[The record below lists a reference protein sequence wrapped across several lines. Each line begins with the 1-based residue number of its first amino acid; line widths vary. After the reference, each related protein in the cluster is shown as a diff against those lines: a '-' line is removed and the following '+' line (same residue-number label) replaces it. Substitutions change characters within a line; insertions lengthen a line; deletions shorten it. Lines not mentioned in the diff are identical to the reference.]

1 MIKYRIVKDFRK
13 KEERQVF
20 EKGEYVVYGQNGI
33 CEVEDITY
41 LNLGDADEEKLYYV
55 LAPVEVKG
63 SKIYSPVDNTKIII
77 RRIISKEEAMSL
89 LDEIEAIEELWIIND
104 KLREKQ
110 YKEAMQSCDYREWIR
125 IIKTSYL
132 RKCERTA
139 EGKKITTT
147 DEKYLKLAENNLYGE
162 LALALDKE
170 KSEMENFI
178 IEYVEKQK
186 K

>member
-1 MIKYRIVKDFRK
+1 M
-13 KEERQVF
+13 
-20 EKGEYVVYGQNGI
+20 
-33 CEVEDITY
+33 
-41 LNLGDADEEKLYYV
+41 
-55 LAPVEVKG
+55 
-63 SKIYSPVDNTKIII
+63 
-77 RRIISKEEAMSL
+77 
-89 LDEIEAIEELWIIND
+89 
-104 KLREKQ
+104 REFF
-110 YKEAMQSCDYREWIR
+110 D
-125 IIKTSYL
+125 TLYL
-132 RKCERTA
+132 RKCERTV